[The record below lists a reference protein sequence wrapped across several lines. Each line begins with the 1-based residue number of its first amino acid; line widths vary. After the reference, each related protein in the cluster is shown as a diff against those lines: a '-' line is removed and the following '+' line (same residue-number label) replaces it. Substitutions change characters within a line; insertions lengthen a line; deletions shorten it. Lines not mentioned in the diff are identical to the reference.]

1 MFELFEHIESNIVVC
16 VSALGHR
23 CGQLQ
28 TINLSYFDKV
38 ANAGISA
45 LGHGCSQL
53 HTINL
58 EAAGK

>member
-1 MFELFEHIESNIVVC
+1 MTDAGI
-16 VSALGHR
+16 SALGHR

-28 TINLSYFDKV
+28 SIDFSYCDKV
-38 ANAGISA
+38 TDAGISA
-45 LGHGCSQL
+45 LGHGCGQL